1 MSEKRITLEGI
12 DLLNFAG
19 VRNENIDLIKQNIS
33 ATIVLRGDEVFLKGN
48 ENDIIAAERIIDEMK
63 FLQKRQGS
71 LSSHDV
77 KLIIDLIDNNNGEKK
92 AMNLPHSSSDL
103 KNVIVFKN
111 SSDLVKPR
119 TPTQLEYG
127 QKVKENDIVFA
138 IGPAGTGKTYLAVA
152 FAVAALKNKEV
163 AKIVLARPAV
173 EAGESLGFLPGDLSD
188 KVDPYLRPLY
198 DALEDMLPFDKLKG
212 YLEKNI
218 IEIVP
223 LAYMRGRT
231 LSNAFVILDEA
242 QNSTTTQMKMFLTRI
257 GASSKAII
265 NGDITQIDLPRRD
278 MSGLV
283 EIKDILQNVEGISF
297 VYFNKGDVVRHKL
310 VKDILEAYEKFGE
323 AKDNGK
329 NK

>member
-1 MSEKRITLEGI
+1 MAEKRITLEGI

-19 VRNENIDLIKQNIS
+19 VHDENIELIRQNIN
-33 ATIVLRGDEVFLKGN
+33 ATLVLRGDEVFLKGN
-48 ENDIIAAERIIDEMK
+48 ESDIQSAERIIDEMK
-63 FLQKRQGS
+63 FLQKRQSS

-77 KLIIDLIDNNNGEKK
+77 KLIIDLIGNSKEEKLR
-92 AMNLPHSSSDL
+92 MNIPQNASDL
-103 KNVIVFKN
+103 KDVIVFKN

-119 TPTQLEYG
+119 TPTQIEYS

-152 FAVAALKNKEV
+152 FAVAALKNKQV
-163 AKIVLARPAV
+163 SKIVLARPAV

-198 DALEDMLPFDKLKG
+198 DALEDMMPIDKLKG

-242 QNSTTTQMKMFLTRI
+242 QNSTTTQMKMFLTRL

-278 MSGLV
+278 MSGLI
-283 EIKDILQNVEGISF
+283 EIKNILQNVEGISF

-310 VKDILEAYEKFGE
+310 VKDILDAYEKFGTE
-323 AKDNGK
+323 KDNRR
-329 NK
+329 